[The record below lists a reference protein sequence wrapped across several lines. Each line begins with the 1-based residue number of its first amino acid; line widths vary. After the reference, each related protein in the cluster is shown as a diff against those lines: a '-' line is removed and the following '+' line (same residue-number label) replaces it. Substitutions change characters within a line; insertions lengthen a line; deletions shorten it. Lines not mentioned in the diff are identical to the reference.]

1 MAPVFEYV
9 TINETG
15 RRTKGVLDADSPAA
29 ARNVLRGR
37 GLRTIELKEVAGRR
51 SRGRR
56 IRIHLSRVS
65 SRDLAVVFRRFATL
79 VNSGLPLVESLDA
92 LLEQTDQPL
101 LQKALRRVRE
111 RVLEGKPLWEALSEH
126 PNVFNELQVNMVRA
140 GESGGGLEIVLARLA
155 ELMESRMELQNKI
168 RTSLAYPLFMFIVG
182 SGVLIFLMAVVI
194 PQVTELFRETGQRLP
209 WPTTLMMN
217 LTGGIQRYWWVGII
231 LAGGGVFLWARL
243 NRSPKGR
250 LIKGRLMLRLPVVGS
265 METRLMVSRFAR
277 TLGVLLNSGMP
288 LLSGLRVARSVVGN
302 PVFVRAIE
310 EVEIRV
316 GEGASLSDP
325 LKRTGLFPPMAVH
338 MIHSGEKSGTL
349 EEMMIHVAD
358 SYEKEVSGNLALL
371 VALLEPVM
379 ILGMGLAVGFIVVA
393 VLLPIFEMSHGIR

>member
-1 MAPVFEYV
+1 
-9 TINETG
+9 
-15 RRTKGVLDADSPAA
+15 
-29 ARNVLRGR
+29 
-37 GLRTIELKEVAGRR
+37 
-51 SRGRR
+51 
-56 IRIHLSRVS
+56 
-65 SRDLAVVFRRFATL
+65 
-79 VNSGLPLVESLDA
+79 
-92 LLEQTDQPL
+92 
-101 LQKALRRVRE
+101 
-111 RVLEGKPLWEALSEH
+111 
-126 PNVFNELQVNMVRA
+126 
-140 GESGGGLEIVLARLA
+140 
-155 ELMESRMELQNKI
+155 
-168 RTSLAYPLFMFIVG
+168 
-182 SGVLIFLMAVVI
+182 
-194 PQVTELFRETGQRLP
+194 
-209 WPTTLMMN
+209 
-217 LTGGIQRYWWVGII
+217 

>member
-15 RRTKGVLDADSPAA
+15 KKTKGVLDADSPAA

-65 SRDLAVVFRRFATL
+65 NRDLAVVFRRFATL

-101 LQKALRRVRE
+101 LQKVLRRVRE

-168 RTSLAYPLFMFIVG
+168 RTSLAYPLFMFVVG

-209 WPTTLMMN
+209 WPTTLMMKV
-217 LTGGIQRYWWVGII
+217 TGGIQRYWWVGII
-231 LAGGGVFLWARL
+231 LVGVVVFFWARL
-243 NRSPKGR
+243 NRSPKGK

-265 METRLMVSRFAR
+265 METWLMVSRFAR

-338 MIHSGEKSGTL
+338 MIHSGEKSGAL

-358 SYEKEVSGNLALL
+358 SYEKEVSGSLALL